1 MSREL
6 NKIFDVKSRQ
16 ARRDI
21 LDKFDLSKDDKN
33 KVLNKID
40 SGGGESGENSG
51 NSNAQIIG
59 MPLEVIKPRFVDL
72 GLPSGTLWADANLGS
87 SYPFVYGLYY
97 SWGELNGF
105 QVPMGNTFNKN
116 FNIGDYKFFDPNDN
130 NQEYIKYNNTD
141 NLMQLLDEDN
151 PVKLFDKDADIPTVQ
166 QAEELLQYT
175 TCNILESV
183 YVVDHY
189 VSYFRLTSTI
199 NNNSIVFYDNVG
211 MIINGEIKSGNYYPN
226 PCWLKDISP
235 IEEDNLKKYNAAVL
249 VSYGGNYSMSINK
262 QDRAYGCQIRPVKV
276 NK

>member
-21 LDKFDLSKDDKN
+21 LDKFDLSKEDKN

-40 SGGGESGENSG
+40 SGGGTSGDSGEN
-51 NSNAQIIG
+51 NTQIIG
-59 MPLEVIKPRFVDL
+59 MLPEVIKPRFVDL

-87 SYPFVYGLYY
+87 SHPFVYGLYY

-105 QVPMGNTFNKN
+105 QLPMSNTFNKN
-116 FNIGDYKFFDPNDN
+116 FNVGDYKFFDPNDN

-151 PVKLFDKDADIPTVQ
+151 PVKLFDKDADIPTIQ

-175 TCNILESV
+175 TCDALDNI
-183 YVVDHY
+183 YIGGRY

-199 NNNSIVFYDNVG
+199 NNNSIVFYDEVG
-211 MIINGEIKSGNYYPN
+211 MIIDGELRTGNHYSN

-235 IEEDNLKKYNAAVL
+235 IEEDNLKKYNASVL
-249 VSYGGNYSMSINK
+249 NVSGGSYKMSINK
-262 QDRAYGCQIRPVKV
+262 QDRAYGCQIRPVKI